1 MRRFTL
7 GSILVSA
14 SLLAGCGSDTILAP
28 PSAGRVGASSFEK
41 SESVDA
47 TFTYATFDVP
57 GAVSTIASGI
67 NARGDIVGTYID
79 AVGRRHGFVQ
89 REGIFTMIDHPG
101 AAGTE
106 ARGIGPGGD
115 IVGFYWRPGELGAG
129 AGGVSAHGFLLDKH
143 GEFAPVDYV
152 PHANVVAQR
161 ILPDGTI
168 LGCYHDADLMA
179 SMHGIV
185 VGRSGR
191 QALDQPGSM
200 NMGATPNGRR
210 IAGFFTDMDGRV
222 KGYIVEDE
230 TFTPFMVPQSIA
242 TQAWDVSPAGE
253 IAGFYRDAAAV
264 LHGFVRLGDHYS
276 TLNVPGAAATR
287 ALGINA
293 RGQVV
298 GNYVIGGRTHAFLA
312 SPEE

>member
-1 MRRFTL
+1 MRSLTL

-14 SLLAGCGSDTILAP
+14 TLLAGCGSDTILGP
-28 PSAGRVGASSFEK
+28 VGRVGTPSFEK
-41 SESVDA
+41 GESVDA

-79 AVGRRHGFVQ
+79 ADGRRHGFAQ
-89 REGIFTMIDHPG
+89 REGIFTTIDYPG

-106 ARGIGPGGD
+106 ARGIGPGGE
-115 IVGFYWRPGELGAG
+115 IVGFFWRPGELGAG
-129 AGGVSAHGFLLDKH
+129 AGGVSAHGYLLDKQ
-143 GEFAPVDYV
+143 GEFAAVDYF
-152 PHANVVAQR
+152 PHANEVLQR

-168 LGCYHDADLMA
+168 LGCYHDADLMG
-179 SMHGIV
+179 SMHGVLI
-185 VGRSGR
+185 GRHGR
-191 QALDQPGSM
+191 EALDQSASM

-210 IAGFFTDMDGRV
+210 ITGFFTDMDGLT
-222 KGYIVEDE
+222 KAYITEDG
-230 TFTPFMVPQSIA
+230 TFTAFMVPQSIA
-242 TQAWDVSPAGE
+242 TQAWDMTPAGE

-276 TLNVPGAAATR
+276 TLNVPGASATR

-293 RGQVV
+293 SGKVV
-298 GNYVIGGRTHAFLA
+298 GNYVMGGLTHAFLA
-312 SPEE
+312 TPEE